1 MNILWIEGNRS
12 ATPSFVPD
20 LRKKGYQVEV
30 VPTGRAALKRVQG
43 LDPDLVVINSASLRS
58 SGRRI
63 CHALREQR
71 NNLPILV
78 ICDKSQKSGSVEASQ
93 VLVLPFTSRKLL
105 NRIRILVP
113 EKRGKVLKAGPIT
126 FFPEGNRVQLEGG
139 DMQQL
144 TPLLTAL
151 LKLFMQHPGKVLARE
166 RLFRE
171 VWRTN
176 YTNDTRT
183 LDVHIRWL
191 RQKIEMNPRK
201 PRLLK
206 TVRGVGFRL
215 NV

>member
-30 VPTGRAALKRVQG
+30 VPTGRAALKRFQS

-63 CHALREQR
+63 CHALRDQQD
-71 NNLPILV
+71 NLPILA
-78 ICDKSQKSGSVEASQ
+78 ICDKSQKNGNVEASQ
-93 VLVLPFTSRKLL
+93 ILVLPFTSRKLL

-113 EKRGKVLKAGPIT
+113 EKKGKVLKAGPIT
-126 FFPEGNRVQLEGG
+126 FFPEGNKVQLEGG

-151 LKLFMQHPGKVLARE
+151 LKIFMQHPGKVLERE

-171 VWRTN
+171 VWQTS
-176 YTNDTRT
+176 YTDDTRT

-206 TVRGVGFRL
+206 TIRGVGFRL